1 MGIQEWRSEH
11 GQKWGKPRSARLQ
24 MGALWI
30 SSPRRFVASEATHG
44 ILRSVTE
51 VKQGEMTWIL
61 EKKQTYIKHLKVF
74 FLFSGGG
81 DEMGYFCM

>member
-1 MGIQEWRSEH
+1 MNMGKN
-11 GQKWGKPRSARLQ
+11 GGKPRSARLQ

-51 VKQGEMTWIL
+51 VKQGETYGSW
-61 EKKQTYIKHLKVF
+61 KKQKNIYYIYIKHLRVCYM
-74 FLFSGGG
+74 FSFIFRGRGG
-81 DEMGYFCM
+81 